1 VAGWRS
7 VPVFISST
15 FRDMDAERD
24 HLMTVVFPRLREQLS
39 FGELGPPECVGE
51 GLVCRVGTRSGPVD
65 DRSAGIDLD

>member
-1 VAGWRS
+1 
-7 VPVFISST
+7 
-15 FRDMDAERD
+15 MDAERD